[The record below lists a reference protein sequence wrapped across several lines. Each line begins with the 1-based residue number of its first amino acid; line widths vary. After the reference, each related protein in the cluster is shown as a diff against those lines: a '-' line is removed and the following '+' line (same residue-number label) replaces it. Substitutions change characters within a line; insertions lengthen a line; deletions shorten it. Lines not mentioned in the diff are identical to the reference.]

1 IATLDFKRANFD
13 LFRELLGG
21 IPWAR
26 VLEGKGVQESWL
38 LFKHHFL
45 QAQDP
50 CIPIRKKSRK
60 AGKRP
65 AWMGKELLG
74 KLNEKKSTY
83 ITWKKGQATWE
94 EYRNIVRKCR
104 GATRKAKAHLEL
116 ELARDV
122 RGNRK
127 GFYKYISSKGKTRE
141 NVSPPLNGEG
151 ALVAEDAEKAELL
164 NAAFASV
171 FT

>member
-26 VLEGKGVQESWL
+26 VLEGKEVQESWL

-45 QAQDP
+45 RAQDW
-50 CIPIRKKSRK
+50 CIPIRKKLGK
-60 AGKRP
+60 AGRRP

-74 KLNEKKSTY
+74 KLNKKKSTY
-83 ITWKKGQATWE
+83 IMWKKGQATWE
-94 EYRNIVRKCR
+94 EYRNIVRECR
-104 GATRKAKAHLEL
+104 DAMRKAKARLEL
-116 ELARDV
+116 ELVRDV

-127 GFYKYISSKGKTRE
+127 GFYKYISSKRKTRE
-141 NVSPPLNGEG
+141 NDSLLLNGEG
-151 ALVAEDAEKAELL
+151 VLVAEHAEKAELL
-164 NAAFASV
+164 GALFASV
-171 FT
+171 F